1 MMRIVF
7 MGSPDFAVPVFDAL
21 VAKGEDIICVYCRP
35 PRPAGRGKSD
45 RKTPVQVRAEQLG
58 IQVRTPRTLRDPEE
72 QARFLA
78 LDPDL
83 GIVAA
88 YGLILP
94 KPVLDGPQGGCVN
107 VHASLLPRWR
117 GAAPIQRALLAGD
130 EISGVTIM
138 QMDEGLDTG
147 GMLLKR
153 ELDIRG
159 KNAGQVTEE
168 LAKLGAE
175 ALLDWLA
182 EPTPPEP
189 QPGEGVTYAPKV
201 DKAEARIDWTD
212 AAAQIERQVRAFNP
226 APGAW
231 FAVDGER
238 IKLLEAVAG
247 ADVHGPP
254 GQVLDECLTIACGT
268 GWIRPLKVQRA
279 GRGTMG
285 ASELLRGFPIS
296 TGVMLQ

>member
-1 MMRIVF
+1 MRIVF
-7 MGSPDFAVPVFDAL
+7 MGSPDFAVPVLDAL
-21 VAKGEDIICVYCRP
+21 VAKGEDVICVYCRP

-45 RKTPVQVRAEQLG
+45 RKTPVQLRAEQLG
-58 IQVRTPRTLRDPEE
+58 LEVRTPRTLRDPEE

-78 LDPDL
+78 LEPDL

-94 KPVLDGPQGGCVN
+94 KPVLEAPAGGCVN
-107 VHASLLPRWR
+107 IHASLLPRWR

-130 EISGVTIM
+130 RISGVTIM

-153 ELDIRG
+153 ELDIDG

-182 EPTPPEP
+182 EPTLPVP
-189 QPGEGVTYAPKV
+189 QPSEGVTYAAKI

-212 AAAQIERQVRAFNP
+212 AAAHIERQVRAFSP

-247 ADVHGPP
+247 SDGHGLP
-254 GQVLDECLTIACGT
+254 GQVLYDDLTIACGS
-268 GWIRPLKVQRA
+268 GWIRPSKVQRA
-279 GRGTMG
+279 GRGIMS
-285 ASELLRGFPIS
+285 ASEFLRGYPIAK
-296 TGVMLQ
+296 GAILQ